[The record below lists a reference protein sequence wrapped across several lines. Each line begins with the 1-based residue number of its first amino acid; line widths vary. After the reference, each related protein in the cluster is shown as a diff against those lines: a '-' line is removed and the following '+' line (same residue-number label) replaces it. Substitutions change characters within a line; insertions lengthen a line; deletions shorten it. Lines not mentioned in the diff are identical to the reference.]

1 MPLLFFARRFCNVDK
16 HLTLAFAALTALSTV
31 AYGQQLGAAQNGS
44 DVYQVGYA
52 ANLNIGDS
60 VVNLS
65 NAGAQSGFFVTGQPG
80 GGGAL
85 GNICVNVYTFDPQ
98 EEEINCCSCLVTP
111 NALNSLSA
119 KADLISNTLTP
130 AIPTSIVIK
139 LIASVPALVTGS
151 TTAFN
156 VCNPAK
162 VAPTGTFQTLG
173 VANTAGA
180 AGNLTNGMIA
190 WGATL
195 EPSSSAGTFGPVN
208 VPFLKEPLTTSELT
222 ALTTVCNFIQSNGTG
237 YGVCKTCGLGA
248 LSGTKQ

>member
-65 NAGAQSGFFVTGQPG
+65 NAGAQSGFFITGQPG

-139 LIASVPALVTGS
+139 LIASVPALVTAS

-156 VCNPAK
+156 VCNPAQ
-162 VAPTGTFQTLG
+162 VAPTGTSHPAALATP
-173 VANTAGA
+173 AGA
-180 AGNLTNGMIA
+180 AGNLTTGMIA

-195 EPSSSAGTFGPVN
+195 EPSSSGGTFGP
-208 VPFLKEPLTTSELT
+208 
-222 ALTTVCNFIQSNGTG
+222 
-237 YGVCKTCGLGA
+237 
-248 LSGTKQ
+248 